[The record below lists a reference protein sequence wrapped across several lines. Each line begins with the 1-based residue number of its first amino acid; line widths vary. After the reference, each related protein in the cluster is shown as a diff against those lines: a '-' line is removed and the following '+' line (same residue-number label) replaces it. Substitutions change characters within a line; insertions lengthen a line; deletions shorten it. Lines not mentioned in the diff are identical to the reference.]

1 MDISAPTAFD
11 LAADRLRGS
20 GAGGAAAL
28 AQGLQRP
35 GAKANPEALKAAA
48 QDFESFFLTSMMEQ
62 MFAGI
67 ETDGMF
73 GGGQGESVFRSL
85 LNQEYGKAIASSG
98 GVGIADMVYRQM
110 LALQE
115 A

>member
-1 MDISAPTAFD
+1 MLDSTSSAFD
-11 LAADRLRGS
+11 IAASAVRNGQAPASTSSLMGKKGPVD
-20 GAGGAAAL
+20 
-28 AQGLQRP
+28 
-35 GAKANPEALKAAA
+35 PEKLKASA

-62 MFAGI
+62 MFSGI
-67 ETDGMF
+67 ETDGPF
-73 GGGQGESVFRSL
+73 GGGEGERVFRSM

-115 A
+115 G

>member
-1 MDISAPTAFD
+1 MLDSTNTAFD
-11 LAADRLRGS
+11 MATSALRN
-20 GAGGAAAL
+20 GAAPTSASAL
-28 AQGLQRP
+28 SGRK
-35 GAKANPEALKAAA
+35 GSVDPEKLRASAEN
-48 QDFESFFLTSMMEQ
+48 FESFFLTSMMEQ

-67 ETDGMF
+67 ETDGPF
-73 GGGQGESVFRSL
+73 GGGEGESVFRSM

>member
-1 MDISAPTAFD
+1 MLDSSNSAFDMAASALRNSAPP
-11 LAADRLRGS
+11 AASATLS
-20 GAGGAAAL
+20 GKKGAVD
-28 AQGLQRP
+28 
-35 GAKANPEALKAAA
+35 PEKLKASAEN
-48 QDFESFFLTSMMEQ
+48 FESFFLTSMMEQ

-67 ETDGMF
+67 ETDGPF
-73 GGGQGESVFRSL
+73 GGGEGESVFRSM